1 MLCAA
6 LWNLLPTQR
15 PQRLPPIWTRELDL
29 VRHNPLL
36 QYFDLCAGSYIL
48 SLDVVAQPAWSLATR
63 RLSTLK
69 VHFNSASHCC
79 FIASDAMPRT
89 ACRLHGVHL
98 MSVIG
103 CRACKQLCHP
113 SKTCCV
119 TQVRLQDVH
128 DSPIPAGWEPLG
140 TTEHC
145 AVARAASSV
154 AREPSTVPT
163 SRNGQHCGQ
172 HRHGRASPL
181 PARVISTAA
190 NSDWT
195 LLSCGSSGSHDRST
209 EEWAGLVH
217 SC

>member
-1 MLCAA
+1 M
-6 LWNLLPTQR
+6 WSPNLPGVW
-15 PQRLPPIWTRELDL
+15 PQEGYPPRKGT
-29 VRHNPLL
+29 
-36 QYFDLCAGSYIL
+36 
-48 SLDVVAQPAWSLATR
+48 
-63 RLSTLK
+63 ST
-69 VHFNSASHCC
+69 SASHCC
-79 FIASDAMPRT
+79 FIASAAMPRT

-113 SKTCCV
+113 SKRCCV

-145 AVARAASSV
+145 ADARAASSV

-172 HRHGRASPL
+172 HRHRRASPL

-190 NSDWT
+190 NLDWT

-217 SC
+217 SCWSVQMRHNLLAAVWI